1 MADTEISVK
10 VDLDDQDARKK
21 LDDLQN
27 GDYKIKL
34 NIDVGDILK
43 NIQALQ
49 KRLQSQG
56 LDLKLNLDTD
66 KIAEK
71 ISKGASK
78 PVKNAGAALAKE
90 LIDEFGVVDKQLQEQ
105 IKSLSKS
112 MMNIYSPGGNYDTD
126 AFTRS
131 MTELAQTVIS
141 GANVIRE
148 RTGIYDEF
156 YDTLKKLGTIKI
168 SDTIK
173 NDLGDDWNTLR
184 QLYPNKFSTSKGIE
198 MDSIYQEF
206 SSKFKD
212 LFSGQAN
219 PTEQFKELCAAI
231 QLYRADVAKIEP
243 LDAKA
248 LGLED
253 AVFESIIA
261 GVQRL
266 NAAMKET
273 RAQESAKEIKE
284 EANSMKEVEKTAT
297 TAAIQ
302 KEKFA
307 DANKEVKGSAEQTAN
322 AVDQEQTAMMNL
334 NNINSIIANVNMQG
348 QRGTSVFQQF
358 GSTLNE
364 AFMAYTGANLLQD
377 ALHKIVEAGKEAV
390 DTVKELNDIGTDL
403 QMATGADRDTIN
415 QYMVSYNDLGK
426 EIGATT
432 TEVAQAADEW
442 LRQGHSVSETNT
454 LIQDSM
460 MLSKIAQLDSADST
474 TYLTSAMKGYN
485 VAANDVVGIV
495 DKLVNVDM
503 SAAVSAGGLAE
514 GMSRVAVT
522 ANTAGVSMDRLLG
535 YLAVV
540 GETTQR
546 DMSSVGNSFK
556 TIFQRMSDI
565 KAGKFKL
572 IDEDGTEETL
582 SDVEQTLAN
591 VGIDLRK
598 TVNEYNNYGEVLDN
612 LARKWDSL
620 SQVQQNSLVKAFAG
634 IHQAENFRV
643 LMENYDKAK
652 EYMDIAANSDGAA
665 DQKFGYYLDS
675 LEAKTQSLKASL
687 EALASQTIPEDLYGS
702 VLDISQG
709 MVDAATNTGI
719 LKASLVGLGTTG
731 AVYALQQLASYL
743 QESVQGFSN
752 LDAAM
757 KMTRTGQTVTDIQR
771 LLDLTQGLSQS
782 QTRLVL
788 STQNLTDAEKIAV
801 LMNQGMSQA
810 EATATVQSWGLS
822 AANTAAAG
830 ATVTLSG
837 ALKGLWATLMA
848 NPLVLVATAVTAG
861 VMAWQKYKQAQ
872 EEAAQA
878 LSDSLQKY
886 DDAEKSVKS
895 LETQLEDCSNKI
907 KELQALA
914 DNGTITLTDQEE
926 LDRLKETNSELERQ
940 LAVEK
945 ERRKLAAI
953 DAAKEADKK
962 VEDTVVSRYDTVTSE
977 TTSDYAGRTT
987 ATAGR
992 KVTYADEL
1000 VNAINEYQE
1009 IQQQIDKLDDAFGRG
1024 EIGIDDYNAQLGKLT
1039 NQQIEARERASEMY
1053 EQTSDIEDAYVGL
1066 TTSGEKLTTT
1076 QQSNY
1081 DAVLAANQ
1089 KYGDFCGTAD
1099 RTKQAL
1105 DGVSTAGTKAADTI
1119 DSLDE
1124 DDPTQTAKQK
1134 MIENIDSLS
1143 EGFEELDKIMES
1155 MKDKNPFDY
1164 SLLDDDKFKEAF
1176 SGCGEAYTDFI
1187 EKISSTPNDVSACQ
1201 SAFNN
1206 LVTEW
1211 INSSGVMD
1219 GLSEDTAQLTEDM
1232 LTNMG
1237 ITNAHE
1243 VVTAQL
1249 AQQQFELGA
1258 ANEYAAATGGDLASA
1273 TDAEIA
1279 AYGAE
1284 LAVQGQLTQQTAQ
1297 FLLQKIK
1304 NNGITINTAADIDNI
1319 YALAQAAGATAGTLD
1334 ALTAAKNRFG
1344 SNSSGSSYTDR
1355 LRTRKDIFFA
1365 LKYGDKN
1372 KESEYKYE
1380 IPTYNY
1386 GGGAKTNKSSSGSKS
1401 ETDEYLKNFE
1411 SMQKKLKSLYDK
1423 GKLTTKQYYDA
1434 LRALA
1439 EKYLKDREK
1448 YADKLEE
1455 IENEYVKGMKELYD
1469 KVISGVI
1476 SKIDKKIDAMKDQKS
1491 AAVDALKA
1499 EQKAAEAALEAEK
1512 KAIQTQIDGIEKE
1525 ISAKQEQIDAIND
1538 EADAKQRAY
1547 DLDKA
1552 QYELDRLRNQ
1562 KTIYEYSGKDK
1573 GFVYKVDDKAVR
1585 DQEQEVDDKKLEI
1598 KIANIEKEISVLEKR
1613 KSVLEDQQ
1621 DAIEQQID
1629 AIGNYYD
1636 QLIADTEAYWDQLIN
1651 GMEQTKSKWEEL
1663 QELQENAELAA
1674 NLRDVG
1680 IDINRVLEM
1689 TDDEFATFKTQYLTY
1704 IASMNSGNEQL
1715 LASLSALTGVD
1726 MSALPDALEQTQQ
1739 YIDQLNQG
1747 IDFTKIDSS
1756 LSGIVSKFDETAR
1769 KAGIA
1774 TGAIVGGVSGVGATG
1789 SDSAT
1794 QQGQSSGQTG
1804 SGGSLN
1810 EGIKQFAEESVPEI
1824 EKVSSAFAGSEEG
1837 EDTGTSVAGSAQ
1849 KASKAI
1855 SSGKDS
1861 GGEEDES
1868 LQGAIKT
1875 QVEAAVDEEEG
1886 IPKQTQAWDGLNE
1899 TLGKIKE
1906 NLDAIKTLIGE
1917 ISTMDL
1923 SGLSAIG
1930 GIKIVGGA
1938 GVDGTAFASGTLGK
1952 VSDNGVALGGE
1963 LGREMVVRNGRFFT
1977 VGDNG
1982 AELFHHKKGDIIFN
1996 HKQTQDILKN
2006 GHTNSRGKAFAGG
2019 NVNGLPKEY
2028 SLPSQEVMDRMA
2040 KLEAG
2045 FASMMNK
2052 DESLLTQMQIR
2063 DNTKKIYEQNARTIQ
2078 EIQKINKSNAVTNNY
2093 SYAFDAIELP
2103 NVMDGEDFC
2112 RDIRRLNT
2120 LIKQQSSIRS

>member
-1 MADTEISVK
+1 MYSSIIFQTFDSDISKTISKIGVFGKSFNEIFTLIKRGVNPDEAKEQVGGLLSYVFKDEYKDGLVKEFKSFMDEMDKTGKNAHELASELGSKLNPAIRSFVESSSSGKITVEGFRKSIGNLSIGAKAGEVAMKGLTLAGNVLVSFLISQAIEGCIKLYRLSKDVAASANEVGSAFLSEKGSIESYKKQIAELYDTINDSSSSFEDVTNAREKLMDVQNELIDNFGTERSTIEYVTDAINGQVNALDKLSASKWQESENDFNKSGFWNTVGNFFAGYKNNIARMEKEYGDYSANLSFGSIQGLDKRSEAANLLKAYGVSFNDAGLGMIKLSGNATEVYNQLISIQSLIKDVGADFGDSFNNELTSYINNAKDMSDQYEDFYNQYVLYNKVLSNGSQYSDAYKRIVDAKKSYDEAIKSGDKSSQNAAAQEYASAITEGSKLALENNESDVSNYFKSMYPELKQIVSEWTFELDFKADKEGLKDDLKNYLNAFEGFSTEDLLKFNPAGGTDAQKLSYANMEKLADDYGMTFSELVKELENEKLIFSEAYHNLSNIFGEENISSLPEEDFTYALKIDVSEANKTLDAEEKRIATKIKQMSNLGNVDLTISPHVDENDMKNAGWDSNVADTSFGGKFVKQKDESGNDEYVYIHYTPVLPDGTILSPEQMSEYIQKTLNGSQNILDADDKGLVVK
-10 VDLDDQDARKK
+10 VDTEVPSSEDVEDFIDTGKMSDSMRLFLLQMNNWDVSCKKVRDDYSGINTACGYVNTT
-21 LDDLQN
+21 LQN
-27 GDYKIKL
+27 MI
-34 NIDVGDILK
+34 
-43 NIQALQ
+43 
-49 KRLQSQG
+49 
-56 LDLKLNLDTD
+56 
-66 KIAEK
+66 
-71 ISKGASK
+71 
-78 PVKNAGAALAKE
+78 
-90 LIDEFGVVDKQLQEQ
+90 
-105 IKSLSKS
+105 
-112 MMNIYSPGGNYDTD
+112 
-126 AFTRS
+126 
-131 MTELAQTVIS
+131 
-141 GANVIRE
+141 
-148 RTGIYDEF
+148 
-156 YDTLKKLGTIKI
+156 
-168 SDTIK
+168 
-173 NDLGDDWNTLR
+173 
-184 QLYPNKFSTSKGIE
+184 
-198 MDSIYQEF
+198 
-206 SSKFKD
+206 
-212 LFSGQAN
+212 
-219 PTEQFKELCAAI
+219 
-231 QLYRADVAKIEP
+231 
-243 LDAKA
+243 
-248 LGLED
+248 
-253 AVFESIIA
+253 
-261 GVQRL
+261 
-266 NAAMKET
+266 
-273 RAQESAKEIKE
+273 
-284 EANSMKEVEKTAT
+284 
-297 TAAIQ
+297 
-302 KEKFA
+302 
-307 DANKEVKGSAEQTAN
+307 
-322 AVDQEQTAMMNL
+322 
-334 NNINSIIANVNMQG
+334 
-348 QRGTSVFQQF
+348 
-358 GSTLNE
+358 
-364 AFMAYTGANLLQD
+364 
-377 ALHKIVEAGKEAV
+377 
-390 DTVKELNDIGTDL
+390 
-403 QMATGADRDTIN
+403 
-415 QYMVSYNDLGK
+415 
-426 EIGATT
+426 
-432 TEVAQAADEW
+432 
-442 LRQGHSVSETNT
+442 
-454 LIQDSM
+454 
-460 MLSKIAQLDSADST
+460 
-474 TYLTSAMKGYN
+474 
-485 VAANDVVGIV
+485 
-495 DKLVNVDM
+495 
-503 SAAVSAGGLAE
+503 
-514 GMSRVAVT
+514 
-522 ANTAGVSMDRLLG
+522 
-535 YLAVV
+535 
-540 GETTQR
+540 
-546 DMSSVGNSFK
+546 
-556 TIFQRMSDI
+556 
-565 KAGKFKL
+565 
-572 IDEDGTEETL
+572 
-582 SDVEQTLAN
+582 
-591 VGIDLRK
+591 
-598 TVNEYNNYGEVLDN
+598 
-612 LARKWDSL
+612 
-620 SQVQQNSLVKAFAG
+620 
-634 IHQAENFRV
+634 
-643 LMENYDKAK
+643 
-652 EYMDIAANSDGAA
+652 
-665 DQKFGYYLDS
+665 
-675 LEAKTQSLKASL
+675 
-687 EALASQTIPEDLYGS
+687 
-702 VLDISQG
+702 
-709 MVDAATNTGI
+709 
-719 LKASLVGLGTTG
+719 
-731 AVYALQQLASYL
+731 
-743 QESVQGFSN
+743 
-752 LDAAM
+752 
-757 KMTRTGQTVTDIQR
+757 
-771 LLDLTQGLSQS
+771 
-782 QTRLVL
+782 
-788 STQNLTDAEKIAV
+788 
-801 LMNQGMSQA
+801 
-810 EATATVQSWGLS
+810 
-822 AANTAAAG
+822 
-830 ATVTLSG
+830 
-837 ALKGLWATLMA
+837 
-848 NPLVLVATAVTAG
+848 
-861 VMAWQKYKQAQ
+861 
-872 EEAAQA
+872 
-878 LSDSLQKY
+878 
-886 DDAEKSVKS
+886 
-895 LETQLEDCSNKI
+895 
-907 KELQALA
+907 
-914 DNGTITLTDQEE
+914 
-926 LDRLKETNSELERQ
+926 
-940 LAVEK
+940 
-945 ERRKLAAI
+945 
-953 DAAKEADKK
+953 
-962 VEDTVVSRYDTVTSE
+962 
-977 TTSDYAGRTT
+977 
-987 ATAGR
+987 
-992 KVTYADEL
+992 
-1000 VNAINEYQE
+1000 
-1009 IQQQIDKLDDAFGRG
+1009 
-1024 EIGIDDYNAQLGKLT
+1024 
-1039 NQQIEARERASEMY
+1039 
-1053 EQTSDIEDAYVGL
+1053 
-1066 TTSGEKLTTT
+1066 
-1076 QQSNY
+1076 
-1081 DAVLAANQ
+1081 
-1089 KYGDFCGTAD
+1089 
-1099 RTKQAL
+1099 
-1105 DGVSTAGTKAADTI
+1105 
-1119 DSLDE
+1119 
-1124 DDPTQTAKQK
+1124 AKQK
-1134 MIENIDSLS
+1134 SAEEFVPSTKQQMIENIDSLS

-1164 SLLDDDKFKEAF
+1164 SLLDDKKFKEAF

-1237 ITNAHE
+1237 ITNAHA
-1243 VVTAQL
+1243 VVTALL
-1249 AQQQFELGA
+1249 AQKQFELGA

-1355 LRTRKDIFFA
+1355 LRARKDAFFA
-1365 LKYGDKN
+1365 LKYGDQN
-1372 KESEYKYE
+1372 KETEYKYE

-1386 GGGAKTNKSSSGSKS
+1386 GGGTKTNKSSSGSKS

-1411 SMQKKLKSLYDK
+1411 SMQKKLKSLYDN

-1585 DQEQEVDDKKLEI
+1585 DQEQEVDDKKREI

-1674 NLRDVG
+1674 NLRDIG

-1789 SDSAT
+1789 SEGAT

-1868 LQGAIKT
+1868 LQGSIKT

-1899 TLGKIKE
+1899 TLGKIRE

-1963 LGREMVVRNGRFFT
+1963 LGREMVVRDGRFFT

-2019 NVNGLPKEY
+2019 NVSSLPKEY

-2078 EIQKINKSNAVTNNY
+2078 EIQKINKSNAVTY
-2093 SYAFDAIELP
+2093 SNTFGDIHLHDVQ
-2103 NVMDGEDFC
+2103 NTDDFA
-2112 RDIRRLNT
+2112 RAMKTRFGTIM
-2120 LIKQQSSIRS
+2120 KQV

>member
-43 NIQALQ
+43 DIQALQ

-112 MMNIYSPGGNYDTD
+112 MMDVYSPGGNYDTD

-442 LRQGHSVSETNT
+442 LRQGHSVAETNT

-665 DQKFGYYLDS
+665 NQKFGYYLDS

-977 TTSDYAGRTT
+977 TTSNYAGRAT

-1039 NQQIEARERASEMY
+1039 NQQTEARERASEMY

-1105 DGVSTAGTKAADTI
+1105 DGVSTAGTKAADAI

-1219 GLSEDTAQLTEDM
+1219 ELSEDTAQLTEDM

-1237 ITNAHE
+1237 ITNAHA
-1243 VVTAQL
+1243 VVTALL

-1284 LAVQGQLTQQTAQ
+1284 LAIQGQLTQQTAQ

-1365 LKYGDKN
+1365 LKDAQN
-1372 KESEYKYE
+1372 TEYKYE

-1386 GGGAKTNKSSSGSKS
+1386 GGGTKTNKSSSGSKS
-1401 ETDEYLKNFE
+1401 ETDKYLKNFE
-1411 SMQKKLKSLYDK
+1411 SMQKKLKSLYDN

-1552 QYELDRLRNQ
+1552 QYELDRLKNQ

-1585 DQEQEVDDKKLEI
+1585 DQEQEVDDKKREI

-1636 QLIADTEAYWDQLIN
+1636 QLISDTEAYWDQLIN

-1747 IDFTKIDSS
+1747 IDFTNIDSS
-1756 LSGIVSKFDETAR
+1756 LSGVVSKFDETAR

-1794 QQGQSSGQTG
+1794 QQGQSSSQTG

-1868 LQGAIKT
+1868 LQGSIKT

-1886 IPKQTQAWDGLNE
+1886 IPKQTEAWSGLNE
-1899 TLGKIKE
+1899 MLS
-1906 NLDAIKTLIGE
+1906 NIKTNLEDIKSLIGE

-1963 LGREMVVRNGRFFT
+1963 LGREMVVRDGRFFT

-2019 NVNGLPKEY
+2019 NVSSLPKEY

-2078 EIQKINKSNAVTNNY
+2078 EIQKINKSNAVTY
-2093 SYAFDAIELP
+2093 SNTFGDIHLQDVQ
-2103 NVMDGEDFC
+2103 NTDDFA
-2112 RDIRRLNT
+2112 RAMKTRFGTIM
-2120 LIKQQSSIRS
+2120 KQV

>member
-21 LDDLQN
+21 IDDLQN
-27 GDYKIKL
+27 GDYRIKF
-34 NIDVGDILK
+34 NIDVGNILK
-43 NIQALQ
+43 DIQALQ

-56 LDLKLNLDTD
+56 LDLKLNLNMD

-112 MMNIYSPGGNYDTD
+112 MMDIYSPGGNYDTD

-168 SDTIK
+168 SDAIK

-219 PTEQFKELCAAI
+219 PTDQFKELCAAI

-243 LDAKA
+243 LDAKT

-253 AVFESIIA
+253 SVFESIIA

-273 RAQESAKEIKE
+273 GAQESAKEIKE
-284 EANSMKEVEKTAT
+284 EAASMEEVKKTAT
-297 TAAIQ
+297 AAASQ

-307 DANKEVKGSAEQTAN
+307 DANKEVKESAEQTAN

-377 ALHKIVEAGKEAV
+377 ALHKVVEAGKEAV

-415 QYMVSYNDLGK
+415 QYMASYNDLGK

-442 LRQGHSVSETNT
+442 LRQGHSISETNT

-535 YLAVV
+535 YLAAV

-582 SDVEQTLAN
+582 SNVEQTLAN

-612 LARKWDSL
+612 LAHKWDSL
-620 SQVQQNSLVKAFAG
+620 NQVQQNALVKAFAG
-634 IHQAENFRV
+634 VHQAENFRV

-665 DQKFGYYLDS
+665 EQKFGYYLDS

-731 AVYALQQLASYL
+731 AVYALQQLVSYL

-757 KMTRTGQTVTDIQR
+757 KMTRTGQTVTDVQR

-788 STQNLTDAEKIAV
+788 STQSLTDAEKIAV

-848 NPLVLVATAVTAG
+848 NPLVLVTIAVTAG

-878 LSDSLQKY
+878 LSESLQKY
-886 DDAEKSVKS
+886 DDAENSVKS
-895 LETQLEDCSNKI
+895 LETQLKDCANKI

-914 DNGTITLTDQEE
+914 NNGTITLTDQEE

-962 VEDTVVSRYDTVTSE
+962 VADTVVSRYDTVTSE
-977 TTSDYAGRTT
+977 TASNYAGRTT
-987 ATAGR
+987 ATAGK

-1000 VNAINEYQE
+1000 VNAISEYQE
-1009 IQQQIDKLDDAFGRG
+1009 IQQQIDKLNDAFELG
-1024 EIGIDDYNAQLGKLT
+1024 EIGIGDYNAELGKLT
-1039 NQQIEARERASEMY
+1039 NRQTEARERAAEMY

-1076 QQSNY
+1076 QQVNY

-1105 DGVSTAGTKAADTI
+1105 DGVSTAVTNTSDAMESMG
-1119 DSLDE
+1119 E

-1143 EGFEELDKIMES
+1143 EGFEELDKIMSS

-1164 SLLDDDKFKEAF
+1164 SLLDDKKFKEAF

-1201 SAFNN
+1201 NAFNN

-1243 VVTAQL
+1243 VVTALL
-1249 AQQQFELGA
+1249 AQKQFELGA

-1319 YALAQAAGATAGTLD
+1319 YALAQAAGATASTLD

-1344 SNSSGSSYTDR
+1344 SSGSSYTDR
-1355 LRTRKDIFFA
+1355 LRARKDAFFA

-1386 GGGAKTNKSSSGSKS
+1386 GGGTKTNKSSSGGS
-1401 ETDEYLKNFE
+1401 EKDEYLKNFE
-1411 SMQKKLKSLYDK
+1411 SMQKRLKSLYDN

-1476 SKIDKKIDAMKDQKS
+1476 SKIDKKIDVLKDQKS

-1585 DQEQEVDDKKLEI
+1585 DREQEVDDKKREI

-1747 IDFTKIDSS
+1747 IDFTNIDSS

-1899 TLGKIKE
+1899 TLGKIRD
-1906 NLDAIKTLIGE
+1906 NLDAIKTLINE

-1930 GIKIVGGA
+1930 GIQIGGGA

-1952 VSDNGVALGGE
+1952 VSDSGVALGGE
-1963 LGREMVVRNGRFFT
+1963 LGREMVVRDGRFFT

-2019 NVNGLPKEY
+2019 NVNSLPKEY

-2078 EIQKINKSNAVTNNY
+2078 EIQKINKSNAVTY
-2093 SYAFDAIELP
+2093 SNTFGDIHLHDVQ
-2103 NVMDGEDFC
+2103 NTDDFA
-2112 RDIRRLNT
+2112 RAMKTRFGTIM
-2120 LIKQQSSIRS
+2120 KQV

>member
-10 VDLDDQDARKK
+10 VDLDDQDAWKK
-21 LDDLQN
+21 INDLQN
-27 GDYKIKL
+27 GDYEVKL
-34 NIDVGDILK
+34 NINVDNILK
-43 NIQALQ
+43 GIQTLQ

-90 LIDEFGVVDKQLQEQ
+90 LIDEFSVVDKQLQEQ

-112 MMNIYSPGGNYDTD
+112 MMDIYSTSGDYDTD
-126 AFTRS
+126 AFTKS

-141 GANVIRE
+141 GTNVIRE

-168 SDTIK
+168 SDAIK

-198 MDSIYQEF
+198 MDSIYQEL

-212 LFSGQAN
+212 LFSGQVN

-231 QLYRADVAKIEP
+231 QLYRTDVAKIEP

-253 AVFESIIA
+253 SVFESIIA

-273 RAQESAKEIKE
+273 GAQESAKEIKE
-284 EANSMKEVEKTAT
+284 EAASMKEVEKTAT
-297 TAAIQ
+297 TAASQ

-307 DANKEVKGSAEQTAN
+307 DANKEVKESAGQTAN

-432 TEVAQAADEW
+432 TEVALAADEW
-442 LRQGHSVSETNT
+442 LRQGHSVAETNT

-634 IHQAENFRV
+634 VHQAENFRV

-702 VLDISQG
+702 LLDISQG

-731 AVYALQQLASYL
+731 TVYALQQLASYL

-830 ATVTLSG
+830 ATITLSG

-848 NPLVLVATAVTAG
+848 NPLVLVAMAVTAG

-886 DDAEKSVKS
+886 DDAENSVKS

-926 LDRLKETNSELERQ
+926 LDRLKETNTELERQ

-962 VEDTVVSRYDTVTSE
+962 VTDTVVSRYDTVTSE
-977 TTSDYAGRTT
+977 TTSNYAGRAT

-1039 NQQIEARERASEMY
+1039 NQQTEARERASEMY

-1105 DGVSTAGTKAADTI
+1105 DGVSTAGTKAADAI

-1219 GLSEDTAQLTEDM
+1219 ELSEDTAQLTEDM

-1237 ITNAHE
+1237 ITNAHA
-1243 VVTAQL
+1243 VVTALL

-1284 LAVQGQLTQQTAQ
+1284 LAIQGQLTQQTAQ

-1365 LKYGDKN
+1365 LKDAQN
-1372 KESEYKYE
+1372 TEYKYE

-1386 GGGAKTNKSSSGSKS
+1386 GGGTKTNKSSSGSKS
-1401 ETDEYLKNFE
+1401 ETDKYLKNFE
-1411 SMQKKLKSLYDK
+1411 SMQKKLKSLYDN

-1476 SKIDKKIDAMKDQKS
+1476 SKINKKIDAMKDQKS

-1585 DQEQEVDDKKLEI
+1585 DQEQEVDDKKREI

-1636 QLIADTEAYWDQLIN
+1636 QLIADTETYWDQLIN

-1747 IDFTKIDSS
+1747 IDFTNIDSS

-1868 LQGAIKT
+1868 LQGSIKT

-1886 IPKQTQAWDGLNE
+1886 IPKQTEAWSGLNE
-1899 TLGKIKE
+1899 MLS
-1906 NLDAIKTLIGE
+1906 NIKTNLEDIKSLINE

-1930 GIKIVGGA
+1930 GIQIGGGA
-1938 GVDGTAFASGTLGK
+1938 RVDGTAFASGTLGK

-2078 EIQKINKSNAVTNNY
+2078 EIQKINKSNAVTY
-2093 SYAFDAIELP
+2093 SNTFGDIHLHDVQ
-2103 NVMDGEDFC
+2103 NTDDFA
-2112 RDIRRLNT
+2112 RAMKTRFGTIM
-2120 LIKQQSSIRS
+2120 KQV

>member
-21 LDDLQN
+21 LNDLQN
-27 GDYKIKL
+27 GDYEVKL
-34 NIDVGDILK
+34 NINVDNILK
-43 NIQALQ
+43 GIQTLQ

-56 LDLKLNLDTD
+56 LELKLNLDAD

-90 LIDEFGVVDKQLQEQ
+90 LIDEFSVVDKQLQEQ

-112 MMNIYSPGGNYDTD
+112 MMAIYSPSGNYDTD
-126 AFTRS
+126 AFTKS

-168 SDTIK
+168 SDAIK

-206 SSKFKD
+206 TSKFQD

-219 PTEQFKELCAAI
+219 PTDQFKELCAAI

-243 LDAKA
+243 LDAKT

-253 AVFESIIA
+253 SVFESIIA

-273 RAQESAKEIKE
+273 GAQESAKEIKE
-284 EANSMKEVEKTAT
+284 EAASMKEVEKTAT

-307 DANKEVKGSAEQTAN
+307 DANKEVKESAEQTAN

-358 GSTLNE
+358 GITLNE

-377 ALHKIVEAGKEAV
+377 ALHKVIEAGKEAV

-415 QYMVSYNDLGK
+415 QYMASYNDLGK

-442 LRQGHSVSETNT
+442 LRQGHSIAETNT

-620 SQVQQNSLVKAFAG
+620 NQVQQNSLVKAFAG

-652 EYMDIAANSDGAA
+652 EYMDVAANSDGAA
-665 DQKFGYYLDS
+665 EQKFGYYLDS

-801 LMNQGMSQA
+801 LMNQGMNQA

-830 ATVTLSG
+830 ATITLSG
-837 ALKGLWATLMA
+837 ALKGLWATLIA

-878 LSDSLQKY
+878 LSDSLQEY
-886 DDAEKSVKS
+886 EDAENSVKS
-895 LETQLEDCSNKI
+895 LETQLKDCANKI

-926 LDRLKETNSELERQ
+926 LDRLKETNTELERQ

-962 VEDTVVSRYDTVTSE
+962 VADTVVSRYDTVTSE
-977 TTSDYAGRTT
+977 TTSNYAGRAT

-1024 EIGIDDYNAQLGKLT
+1024 ELGIDDYNAQLGKLT
-1039 NQQIEARERASEMY
+1039 NQQTEARERASEMY

-1076 QQSNY
+1076 QQANY

-1105 DGVSTAGTKAADTI
+1105 DGVSTAVTNTSDAM
-1119 DSLDE
+1119 DSMDE

-1164 SLLDDDKFKEAF
+1164 SLLDDKKFKEAF

-1237 ITNAHE
+1237 ITNAHA
-1243 VVTAQL
+1243 VVTALL
-1249 AQQQFELGA
+1249 AQKQFELGA

-1284 LAVQGQLTQQTAQ
+1284 LAIQGQLTQQTAQ

-1319 YALAQAAGATAGTLD
+1319 YALAQAAGATASTLD

-1355 LRTRKDIFFA
+1355 LRARKDAFFA
-1365 LKYGDKN
+1365 LKYGDQN
-1372 KESEYKYE
+1372 KETEYKYE

-1386 GGGAKTNKSSSGSKS
+1386 GGGTKTNKSSSGSKS

-1411 SMQKKLKSLYDK
+1411 SMQKKLKSLYDN

-1552 QYELDRLRNQ
+1552 QYELDRLKNQ

-1585 DQEQEVDDKKLEI
+1585 DQEQEVDDKKREI

-1747 IDFTKIDSS
+1747 IDFTNIDSS

-1794 QQGQSSGQTG
+1794 QQGQSSSQTG

-1861 GGEEDES
+1861 SGEEDES

-1899 TLGKIKE
+1899 TLGKIRE

-1963 LGREMVVRNGRFFT
+1963 LGREMVVRDGRFFT

-2045 FASMMNK
+2045 FASLNR

-2063 DNTKKIYEQNARTIQ
+2063 DNTKKICEQNARTIQ
-2078 EIQKINKSNAVTNNY
+2078 EIQKINKNSAVTNNY

>member
-1 MADTEISVK
+1 
-10 VDLDDQDARKK
+10 
-21 LDDLQN
+21 
-27 GDYKIKL
+27 
-34 NIDVGDILK
+34 
-43 NIQALQ
+43 
-49 KRLQSQG
+49 
-56 LDLKLNLDTD
+56 
-66 KIAEK
+66 
-71 ISKGASK
+71 
-78 PVKNAGAALAKE
+78 
-90 LIDEFGVVDKQLQEQ
+90 
-105 IKSLSKS
+105 
-112 MMNIYSPGGNYDTD
+112 
-126 AFTRS
+126 
-131 MTELAQTVIS
+131 
-141 GANVIRE
+141 
-148 RTGIYDEF
+148 
-156 YDTLKKLGTIKI
+156 
-168 SDTIK
+168 
-173 NDLGDDWNTLR
+173 
-184 QLYPNKFSTSKGIE
+184 
-198 MDSIYQEF
+198 
-206 SSKFKD
+206 
-212 LFSGQAN
+212 
-219 PTEQFKELCAAI
+219 
-231 QLYRADVAKIEP
+231 
-243 LDAKA
+243 
-248 LGLED
+248 
-253 AVFESIIA
+253 
-261 GVQRL
+261 
-266 NAAMKET
+266 
-273 RAQESAKEIKE
+273 
-284 EANSMKEVEKTAT
+284 
-297 TAAIQ
+297 
-302 KEKFA
+302 
-307 DANKEVKGSAEQTAN
+307 
-322 AVDQEQTAMMNL
+322 
-334 NNINSIIANVNMQG
+334 
-348 QRGTSVFQQF
+348 
-358 GSTLNE
+358 
-364 AFMAYTGANLLQD
+364 
-377 ALHKIVEAGKEAV
+377 
-390 DTVKELNDIGTDL
+390 
-403 QMATGADRDTIN
+403 
-415 QYMVSYNDLGK
+415 
-426 EIGATT
+426 
-432 TEVAQAADEW
+432 
-442 LRQGHSVSETNT
+442 
-454 LIQDSM
+454 
-460 MLSKIAQLDSADST
+460 
-474 TYLTSAMKGYN
+474 
-485 VAANDVVGIV
+485 
-495 DKLVNVDM
+495 
-503 SAAVSAGGLAE
+503 
-514 GMSRVAVT
+514 MSRVAVT

-612 LARKWDSL
+612 LASKWDSL
-620 SQVQQNSLVKAFAG
+620 NQVQQNSLVKAFAG
-634 IHQAENFRV
+634 VHQAENFRV

-801 LMNQGMSQA
+801 LMNQGMSQT

-878 LSDSLQKY
+878 LSDSLQEY
-886 DDAEKSVKS
+886 EDAENSVKS
-895 LETQLEDCSNKI
+895 LETQLKDCANKI

-926 LDRLKETNSELERQ
+926 LDRLKETNTELERQ

-962 VEDTVVSRYDTVTSE
+962 VTDTVVSRYDTVTSE
-977 TTSDYAGRTT
+977 TTSNYAGRAT

-1039 NQQIEARERASEMY
+1039 NQQTEARERASEMY

-1081 DAVLAANQ
+1081 AAVLAANQ

-1105 DGVSTAGTKAADTI
+1105 DGVSTAVTNTSDAM
-1119 DSLDE
+1119 DSIDE

-1164 SLLDDDKFKEAF
+1164 SLLDDKKFKEAF

-1237 ITNAHE
+1237 ITNAHA
-1243 VVTAQL
+1243 VVTALL

-1284 LAVQGQLTQQTAQ
+1284 LAIQGQLTQQTAQ

-1365 LKYGDKN
+1365 LKDAQN
-1372 KESEYKYE
+1372 TEYKYE

-1386 GGGAKTNKSSSGSKS
+1386 GGGTKTNKSSSGSKS

-1411 SMQKKLKSLYDK
+1411 SMQKKLKSLYDN

-1585 DQEQEVDDKKLEI
+1585 DQEQEVDDKKREI

-1747 IDFTKIDSS
+1747 IDFTNIDSS

-1868 LQGAIKT
+1868 LQGSIKT

-1886 IPKQTQAWDGLNE
+1886 IPKQTEAWDGLNE
-1899 TLGKIKE
+1899 MLGNIKK
-1906 NLDAIKTLIGE
+1906 NLEDIKTLINE
-1917 ISTMDL
+1917 ISNMDL

-1930 GIKIVGGA
+1930 GIQIGGGA
-1938 GVDGTAFASGTLGK
+1938 RVDGTAFASGTLGK

-1963 LGREMVVRNGRFFT
+1963 LGREMVVRDGRFFT

-2019 NVNGLPKEY
+2019 NVNSLPKEY
-2028 SLPSQEVMDRMA
+2028 GLPSQEVMDRMA

-2045 FASMMNK
+2045 FASMMDK

-2078 EIQKINKSNAVTNNY
+2078 EIQKINKSNAVTY
-2093 SYAFDAIELP
+2093 SNTFGDIHLHDVQ
-2103 NVMDGEDFC
+2103 NTDDFA
-2112 RDIRRLNT
+2112 RAMKTRFGTIM
-2120 LIKQQSSIRS
+2120 KQV

>member
-1 MADTEISVK
+1 MYSSIIFQTFDSDISKTISKIGVFGKSFNEIFTLIKQRSAEIKDLKKSGVNPDEAKEQVGGLLSYVFKDEYKDGLVKEFKSFMGEMDKTGKNAHELASELGSKLNPAIRSFVESSSSGKITVEGFRKSIGNLSIGAKAGEVAMKGLTLAGNVLVSFLISQAIEGCIKLYRLSKDVAASANEVGSSFLSEKKSIESYEKQIAELYDTINDSSSSFEDVTNAREKLMDVQSELIDNFGTERSTIEYVTDAINGQVDALDKLSASKWQESENDFNKGGFWNTVGNFFAGYKNNIARMEKEYGDYSANLSFGSIQGLDKRSEAANLLKAYGVSFNDAGLGMIKLSGNATEVYNQLISIQSLIKDVGADFGDSFNNELTSYINNAKDMSDQYEDFYNQYVLYNKVLSNGSQYSDAYKRIIDAKKSYDEAIKSGDKSSQNAAAQEYASAITEGSKLALENNESDVSNYFKSMYPELKQIVSEWTFELDFKADKEGLKDDLKNYLNAFEGFSTEDLLKFNPAGGTDAQKLSYANMEKLADDYGMTFSELVKELENEKLIFSEAYHNLSNIFGEENISSLPEEDFTYALKIDVSEANKTLDAEEKRIATKIKQMSNLGNVDLTISPHVDENDMKNAGWDSNVADTSFGGKFVKQKDESGNDEYVYIHYTPVLPDGTILSPEQMSEYIQKTLNGSQNILDADDKGLVVK
-10 VDLDDQDARKK
+10 VDTEVPSSEDVEDFIDTGKMSDSMRLFLLQMNNWDVSCKKVRDDYSGINTACGYVNTT
-21 LDDLQN
+21 LQN
-27 GDYKIKL
+27 MI
-34 NIDVGDILK
+34 
-43 NIQALQ
+43 
-49 KRLQSQG
+49 
-56 LDLKLNLDTD
+56 
-66 KIAEK
+66 
-71 ISKGASK
+71 
-78 PVKNAGAALAKE
+78 
-90 LIDEFGVVDKQLQEQ
+90 
-105 IKSLSKS
+105 
-112 MMNIYSPGGNYDTD
+112 
-126 AFTRS
+126 
-131 MTELAQTVIS
+131 
-141 GANVIRE
+141 
-148 RTGIYDEF
+148 
-156 YDTLKKLGTIKI
+156 
-168 SDTIK
+168 
-173 NDLGDDWNTLR
+173 
-184 QLYPNKFSTSKGIE
+184 
-198 MDSIYQEF
+198 
-206 SSKFKD
+206 
-212 LFSGQAN
+212 
-219 PTEQFKELCAAI
+219 
-231 QLYRADVAKIEP
+231 
-243 LDAKA
+243 
-248 LGLED
+248 
-253 AVFESIIA
+253 
-261 GVQRL
+261 
-266 NAAMKET
+266 
-273 RAQESAKEIKE
+273 
-284 EANSMKEVEKTAT
+284 
-297 TAAIQ
+297 
-302 KEKFA
+302 
-307 DANKEVKGSAEQTAN
+307 
-322 AVDQEQTAMMNL
+322 
-334 NNINSIIANVNMQG
+334 
-348 QRGTSVFQQF
+348 
-358 GSTLNE
+358 
-364 AFMAYTGANLLQD
+364 
-377 ALHKIVEAGKEAV
+377 
-390 DTVKELNDIGTDL
+390 
-403 QMATGADRDTIN
+403 
-415 QYMVSYNDLGK
+415 
-426 EIGATT
+426 
-432 TEVAQAADEW
+432 
-442 LRQGHSVSETNT
+442 
-454 LIQDSM
+454 
-460 MLSKIAQLDSADST
+460 
-474 TYLTSAMKGYN
+474 
-485 VAANDVVGIV
+485 
-495 DKLVNVDM
+495 
-503 SAAVSAGGLAE
+503 
-514 GMSRVAVT
+514 
-522 ANTAGVSMDRLLG
+522 
-535 YLAVV
+535 
-540 GETTQR
+540 
-546 DMSSVGNSFK
+546 
-556 TIFQRMSDI
+556 
-565 KAGKFKL
+565 
-572 IDEDGTEETL
+572 
-582 SDVEQTLAN
+582 
-591 VGIDLRK
+591 
-598 TVNEYNNYGEVLDN
+598 
-612 LARKWDSL
+612 
-620 SQVQQNSLVKAFAG
+620 
-634 IHQAENFRV
+634 
-643 LMENYDKAK
+643 
-652 EYMDIAANSDGAA
+652 
-665 DQKFGYYLDS
+665 
-675 LEAKTQSLKASL
+675 
-687 EALASQTIPEDLYGS
+687 
-702 VLDISQG
+702 
-709 MVDAATNTGI
+709 
-719 LKASLVGLGTTG
+719 
-731 AVYALQQLASYL
+731 
-743 QESVQGFSN
+743 
-752 LDAAM
+752 
-757 KMTRTGQTVTDIQR
+757 
-771 LLDLTQGLSQS
+771 
-782 QTRLVL
+782 
-788 STQNLTDAEKIAV
+788 
-801 LMNQGMSQA
+801 
-810 EATATVQSWGLS
+810 
-822 AANTAAAG
+822 
-830 ATVTLSG
+830 
-837 ALKGLWATLMA
+837 
-848 NPLVLVATAVTAG
+848 
-861 VMAWQKYKQAQ
+861 
-872 EEAAQA
+872 
-878 LSDSLQKY
+878 
-886 DDAEKSVKS
+886 
-895 LETQLEDCSNKI
+895 
-907 KELQALA
+907 
-914 DNGTITLTDQEE
+914 
-926 LDRLKETNSELERQ
+926 
-940 LAVEK
+940 
-945 ERRKLAAI
+945 
-953 DAAKEADKK
+953 
-962 VEDTVVSRYDTVTSE
+962 
-977 TTSDYAGRTT
+977 
-987 ATAGR
+987 
-992 KVTYADEL
+992 
-1000 VNAINEYQE
+1000 
-1009 IQQQIDKLDDAFGRG
+1009 
-1024 EIGIDDYNAQLGKLT
+1024 
-1039 NQQIEARERASEMY
+1039 
-1053 EQTSDIEDAYVGL
+1053 
-1066 TTSGEKLTTT
+1066 
-1076 QQSNY
+1076 
-1081 DAVLAANQ
+1081 
-1089 KYGDFCGTAD
+1089 
-1099 RTKQAL
+1099 
-1105 DGVSTAGTKAADTI
+1105 
-1119 DSLDE
+1119 
-1124 DDPTQTAKQK
+1124 AKQK
-1134 MIENIDSLS
+1134 SAEEFVPSTKQQMIENIDSLS
-1143 EGFEELDKIMES
+1143 EGFEELDKIMAS
-1155 MKDKNPFDY
+1155 MKDENPFDY

-1243 VVTAQL
+1243 VVTALL
-1249 AQQQFELGA
+1249 AQKQFELGA
-1258 ANEYAAATGGDLASA
+1258 ANEYAAATGGNLASA

-1386 GGGAKTNKSSSGSKS
+1386 GGGTKTNKSSSGSKS

-1411 SMQKKLKSLYDK
+1411 SMQKKLKSLYDN

-1562 KTIYEYSGKDK
+1562 KTIYEYSGKEK
-1573 GFVYKVDDKAVR
+1573 GFIYKTDDKAIR
-1585 DQEQEVDDKKLEI
+1585 DQEQEVDDKKREI

-1789 SDSAT
+1789 SEGAT

-1861 GGEEDES
+1861 SGEEDES

-1875 QVEAAVDEEEG
+1875 QVEAAVDPDKGLPAEQ
-1886 IPKQTQAWDGLNE
+1886 KAWSELDSV
-1899 TLGKIKE
+1899 IASIAE
-1906 NLDAIKTLIGE
+1906 NLKRINTE
-1917 ISTMDL
+1917 IDKL
-1923 SGLSAIG
+1923 ANKKVGNIFSGLGISIG
-1930 GIKIVGGA
+1930 GGA
-1938 GVDGTAFASGTLGK
+1938 QVDGTAFASGTLGK

-1963 LGREMVVRNGRFFT
+1963 LGREMVVRDGRFFT

-2019 NVNGLPKEY
+2019 NVNSLPKEY

-2045 FASMMNK
+2045 FNSLNR
-2052 DESLLTQMQIR
+2052 DESLLVQMQIR
-2063 DNTKKIYEQNARTIQ
+2063 DNTKKIYEQNARAIQ
-2078 EIQKINKSNAVTNNY
+2078 EVQKYNKSNCTSNTYNY
-2093 SYAFDAIELP
+2093 SIDAIELP
-2103 NVMDGEDFC
+2103 NVMNGEDFY

-2120 LIKQQSSIRS
+2120 LIKQQGNTRK

>member
-1 MADTEISVK
+1 MYSSIIFQTFDSDISKTISKIGVFGKSFNEIFTLIKQRSAEIKDLKKSGVNPDEAKEQVGGLLSYVFKDEYKDGLVKEFKSFMDEMDKTGKNAHELASELGSKLNPAIRSFVESSSSGKITVEGFRKSIGNLSIGAKAGEVAMKGLTLAGNVLVSFLISQAIEGCIKLYRLSKDVAASANEVGSAFLSEKGSIESYKKQIAELYDTINDSSSSFEDVTNAREKLMDVQNELIDNFGTERSTIEYVTDAINGQVNALDKLSVSKWQESENDFNKSGFWNTVGNFFAGYKNNIARMEKEYGDYSANLSFGSIQGLDKRSEAANLLKAYGVSFNDAGLGMIKLSGNATEVYNQLISIQSLIKDVGADFGDSFNNELTSYINNAKDMSDQYEDFYNQYVLYNKVLSNGSQYGDAYKRIIDAKKSYDEAIKSGDKSSQNAAAQEYASAITEGSKLALENNESDVSNYFKSMYPELKQIVSEWTFELDFKADKEGLKDDLKNYLNAFEGFSTEDLLKFNPAGGTDAQKLSYANMEKLADDYGMTFSELVKELENEKLIFSEAYHNLSDIFGEENISSLPEEDFTYALKIDVSEANKTLDAEEKRIATKIKQMSNLGNVDLTISPHVDENDMKNAGWDSNVADTSFGGKFVKQKDESGNDEYVYIHYTPVLPDGTILSPEQMSEYVQKTLNGSQNILDADDKGLVVK
-10 VDLDDQDARKK
+10 VDTEVPSSKEIEDFVDTGKMSDNMRFFLLQMNNWDVSCKKVRDDYSGINTACGYVNTT
-21 LDDLQN
+21 LQN
-27 GDYKIKL
+27 MI
-34 NIDVGDILK
+34 
-43 NIQALQ
+43 
-49 KRLQSQG
+49 
-56 LDLKLNLDTD
+56 
-66 KIAEK
+66 
-71 ISKGASK
+71 
-78 PVKNAGAALAKE
+78 
-90 LIDEFGVVDKQLQEQ
+90 
-105 IKSLSKS
+105 
-112 MMNIYSPGGNYDTD
+112 
-126 AFTRS
+126 
-131 MTELAQTVIS
+131 
-141 GANVIRE
+141 
-148 RTGIYDEF
+148 
-156 YDTLKKLGTIKI
+156 
-168 SDTIK
+168 
-173 NDLGDDWNTLR
+173 
-184 QLYPNKFSTSKGIE
+184 
-198 MDSIYQEF
+198 
-206 SSKFKD
+206 
-212 LFSGQAN
+212 
-219 PTEQFKELCAAI
+219 
-231 QLYRADVAKIEP
+231 
-243 LDAKA
+243 
-248 LGLED
+248 
-253 AVFESIIA
+253 
-261 GVQRL
+261 
-266 NAAMKET
+266 
-273 RAQESAKEIKE
+273 
-284 EANSMKEVEKTAT
+284 
-297 TAAIQ
+297 
-302 KEKFA
+302 
-307 DANKEVKGSAEQTAN
+307 
-322 AVDQEQTAMMNL
+322 
-334 NNINSIIANVNMQG
+334 
-348 QRGTSVFQQF
+348 
-358 GSTLNE
+358 
-364 AFMAYTGANLLQD
+364 
-377 ALHKIVEAGKEAV
+377 
-390 DTVKELNDIGTDL
+390 
-403 QMATGADRDTIN
+403 
-415 QYMVSYNDLGK
+415 
-426 EIGATT
+426 
-432 TEVAQAADEW
+432 
-442 LRQGHSVSETNT
+442 
-454 LIQDSM
+454 
-460 MLSKIAQLDSADST
+460 
-474 TYLTSAMKGYN
+474 
-485 VAANDVVGIV
+485 
-495 DKLVNVDM
+495 
-503 SAAVSAGGLAE
+503 
-514 GMSRVAVT
+514 
-522 ANTAGVSMDRLLG
+522 
-535 YLAVV
+535 
-540 GETTQR
+540 
-546 DMSSVGNSFK
+546 
-556 TIFQRMSDI
+556 
-565 KAGKFKL
+565 
-572 IDEDGTEETL
+572 
-582 SDVEQTLAN
+582 
-591 VGIDLRK
+591 
-598 TVNEYNNYGEVLDN
+598 
-612 LARKWDSL
+612 
-620 SQVQQNSLVKAFAG
+620 
-634 IHQAENFRV
+634 
-643 LMENYDKAK
+643 
-652 EYMDIAANSDGAA
+652 
-665 DQKFGYYLDS
+665 
-675 LEAKTQSLKASL
+675 
-687 EALASQTIPEDLYGS
+687 
-702 VLDISQG
+702 
-709 MVDAATNTGI
+709 
-719 LKASLVGLGTTG
+719 
-731 AVYALQQLASYL
+731 
-743 QESVQGFSN
+743 
-752 LDAAM
+752 
-757 KMTRTGQTVTDIQR
+757 
-771 LLDLTQGLSQS
+771 
-782 QTRLVL
+782 
-788 STQNLTDAEKIAV
+788 
-801 LMNQGMSQA
+801 
-810 EATATVQSWGLS
+810 
-822 AANTAAAG
+822 
-830 ATVTLSG
+830 
-837 ALKGLWATLMA
+837 
-848 NPLVLVATAVTAG
+848 
-861 VMAWQKYKQAQ
+861 
-872 EEAAQA
+872 
-878 LSDSLQKY
+878 
-886 DDAEKSVKS
+886 
-895 LETQLEDCSNKI
+895 
-907 KELQALA
+907 
-914 DNGTITLTDQEE
+914 
-926 LDRLKETNSELERQ
+926 
-940 LAVEK
+940 
-945 ERRKLAAI
+945 
-953 DAAKEADKK
+953 
-962 VEDTVVSRYDTVTSE
+962 
-977 TTSDYAGRTT
+977 
-987 ATAGR
+987 
-992 KVTYADEL
+992 
-1000 VNAINEYQE
+1000 
-1009 IQQQIDKLDDAFGRG
+1009 
-1024 EIGIDDYNAQLGKLT
+1024 
-1039 NQQIEARERASEMY
+1039 
-1053 EQTSDIEDAYVGL
+1053 
-1066 TTSGEKLTTT
+1066 
-1076 QQSNY
+1076 
-1081 DAVLAANQ
+1081 
-1089 KYGDFCGTAD
+1089 
-1099 RTKQAL
+1099 
-1105 DGVSTAGTKAADTI
+1105 
-1119 DSLDE
+1119 
-1124 DDPTQTAKQK
+1124 AKQK
-1134 MIENIDSLS
+1134 SAEEFVPSTKQQMIENIDSLS

-1164 SLLDDDKFKEAF
+1164 SLLDDKKFKEAF

-1237 ITNAHE
+1237 ITNAHA
-1243 VVTAQL
+1243 VVTALL

-1284 LAVQGQLTQQTAQ
+1284 LAIQGQLTQQTAQ

-1365 LKYGDKN
+1365 LKYGDQN
-1372 KESEYKYE
+1372 KETEYKYE

-1386 GGGAKTNKSSSGSKS
+1386 GGGTKTNKSSSGSKS

-1411 SMQKKLKSLYDK
+1411 SMQKKLKSLYDN

-1499 EQKAAEAALEAEK
+1499 EQKAAEAALEAQK

-1552 QYELDRLRNQ
+1552 QYELDRLKNQ

-1585 DQEQEVDDKKLEI
+1585 DQEQEVDDKKREI

-1756 LSGIVSKFDETAR
+1756 LSGVVSKFDETAR

-1789 SDSAT
+1789 SDSTT

-1861 GGEEDES
+1861 SGEEDES

-1875 QVEAAVDEEEG
+1875 QVEAAVDPDKGLPAEQ
-1886 IPKQTQAWDGLNE
+1886 KAWSELDSV
-1899 TLGKIKE
+1899 IASIAE
-1906 NLDAIKTLIGE
+1906 NLERINTE
-1917 ISTMDL
+1917 IDKL
-1923 SGLSAIG
+1923 ANKKVGNIFSGLGISIG
-1930 GIKIVGGA
+1930 GGA
-1938 GVDGTAFASGTLGK
+1938 QVDGTAFASGTLGK

-1963 LGREMVVRNGRFFT
+1963 LGREMVVRDGRFFT

-2019 NVNGLPKEY
+2019 NVNSLPKEY

-2045 FASMMNK
+2045 FNSLNR
-2052 DESLLTQMQIR
+2052 DESLLVQMQIR
-2063 DNTKKIYEQNARTIQ
+2063 DNTKKIYEQNARAIQ
-2078 EIQKINKSNAVTNNY
+2078 EVQKYNKSNSTSNTYNY
-2093 SYAFDAIELP
+2093 SIDAIELP
-2103 NVMDGEDFC
+2103 NVMNGEDFY

-2120 LIKQQSSIRS
+2120 LIKQQGNTRK

>member
-10 VDLDDQDARKK
+10 VDLDDQDAREK
-21 LDDLQN
+21 LNDLQN
-27 GDYKIKL
+27 GDYEVKL
-34 NIDVGDILK
+34 NINVDNILK
-43 NIQALQ
+43 GIQTLQ

-56 LDLKLNLDTD
+56 LELKLNLDAD

-90 LIDEFGVVDKQLQEQ
+90 LINEFGVVDKQLQEQ

-112 MMNIYSPGGNYDTD
+112 MMDIYSPSGDYDTD
-126 AFTRS
+126 AFTKS

-168 SDTIK
+168 SDAIK

-206 SSKFKD
+206 TSKFQD

-219 PTEQFKELCAAI
+219 PTDQFKELCAAI

-243 LDAKA
+243 LDAKT

-253 AVFESIIA
+253 SVFESIIA

-273 RAQESAKEIKE
+273 GAQESAKEIKE
-284 EANSMKEVEKTAT
+284 EAASMKEVEKTAT

-307 DANKEVKGSAEQTAN
+307 DANKEVKESAEQTAN

-334 NNINSIIANVNMQG
+334 NNINSIIANVNMYG

-377 ALHKIVEAGKEAV
+377 ALHKVVEAGKEAV

-415 QYMVSYNDLGK
+415 QYMASYNDLGK

-535 YLAVV
+535 YLAAV

-612 LARKWDSL
+612 LARKWDAL
-620 SQVQQNSLVKAFAG
+620 NQVQQNSLVKAFAG
-634 IHQAENFRV
+634 VHQAENFRV

-652 EYMDIAANSDGAA
+652 EYMDVAANSDGAA
-665 DQKFGYYLDS
+665 EQKFGYYLDS

-757 KMTRTGQTVTDIQR
+757 KMTRTGQTVTDMQR

-788 STQNLTDAEKIAV
+788 STQSLTDAEKIAV

-822 AANTAAAG
+822 AANTAATG

-837 ALKGLWATLMA
+837 ALKGLWATLIA

-878 LSDSLQKY
+878 LSESLQKY
-886 DDAEKSVKS
+886 DDTENSVKS
-895 LETQLEDCSNKI
+895 LETQLKDCANKI

-914 DNGTITLTDQEE
+914 DSGTITLTDQEE
-926 LDRLKETNSELERQ
+926 LDRLKETNTELERQ

-962 VEDTVVSRYDTVTSE
+962 VTDTVVSRYDTVTSE

-987 ATAGR
+987 ATAG
-992 KVTYADEL
+992 KKTTYADEL
-1000 VNAINEYQE
+1000 INAISKYQE

-1024 EIGIDDYNAQLGKLT
+1024 ELGIDDYNAQLGKHT
-1039 NQQIEARERASEMY
+1039 NQQTEARERASEMY

-1105 DGVSTAGTKAADTI
+1105 DGVSTAGTKAADAI

-1164 SLLDDDKFKEAF
+1164 SLLDDKKFKEAF

-1243 VVTAQL
+1243 VVTALL
-1249 AQQQFELGA
+1249 AEKQFELGA

-1284 LAVQGQLTQQTAQ
+1284 LAVQGQLSQQMAQ

-1319 YALAQAAGATAGTLD
+1319 YALAQAAGATASTLD

-1355 LRTRKDIFFA
+1355 LRARKDAFFA

-1380 IPTYNY
+1380 IPTYEY
-1386 GGGAKTNKSSSGSKS
+1386 GGGTKTNKSGSKS

-1411 SMQKKLKSLYDK
+1411 SMQKKLKSLYDN

-1476 SKIDKKIDAMKDQKS
+1476 SKIDKKIDALKDQKS

-1499 EQKAAEAALEAEK
+1499 EQKAAEAALEAQK

-1585 DQEQEVDDKKLEI
+1585 DQEQEVDDKKREI

-1789 SDSAT
+1789 SDSTT

-1849 KASKAI
+1849 KASKEI

-1875 QVEAAVDEEEG
+1875 QVEAAVDPDKGLPAE
-1886 IPKQTQAWDGLNE
+1886 QQAWSELDGV
-1899 TLGKIKE
+1899 IASIAE
-1906 NLDAIKTLIGE
+1906 NLAKINSE
-1917 ISTMDL
+1917 IDKL
-1923 SGLSAIG
+1923 ANKKVGNIFSGL
-1930 GIKIVGGA
+1930 GISIGGA

-1963 LGREMVVRNGRFFT
+1963 LGREMVVRDGRFFT

-2006 GHTNSRGKAFAGG
+2006 GHTNSRGKAFASG
-2019 NVNGLPKEY
+2019 NVSGLPKEY

-2045 FASMMNK
+2045 FASLNR

-2063 DNTKKIYEQNARTIQ
+2063 DNTKKIYEQSARTIQ
-2078 EIQKINKSNAVTNNY
+2078 EIQKINKSNAVTY
-2093 SYAFDAIELP
+2093 SNTFGDIHLHDVQ
-2103 NVMDGEDFC
+2103 NTDDFA
-2112 RDIRRLNT
+2112 RAMKMRFGTIM
-2120 LIKQQSSIRS
+2120 KQV

>member
-21 LDDLQN
+21 IDDLQN

-34 NIDVGDILK
+34 NMDVGDILK
-43 NIQALQ
+43 DIQTLQ

-112 MMNIYSPGGNYDTD
+112 MMDIYSPGGNYDTD

-141 GANVIRE
+141 GANVIRG

-173 NDLGDDWNTLR
+173 NDLGDNWNTLR

-198 MDSIYQEF
+198 MDSIYQEL

-212 LFSGQAN
+212 LFSGQVN

-253 AVFESIIA
+253 SVFESIIA

-273 RAQESAKEIKE
+273 GAQESAKEIKE
-284 EANSMKEVEKTAT
+284 EAASMKEVEKTAT
-297 TAAIQ
+297 TAASQ

-307 DANKEVKGSAEQTAN
+307 DANKEVKESAEQTAN

-377 ALHKIVEAGKEAV
+377 ALHKVVEAGKEAI

-415 QYMVSYNDLGK
+415 QYMVSYNDIGK

-442 LRQGHSVSETNT
+442 LRQGHSIAETNT

-634 IHQAENFRV
+634 VHQAENFRV

-665 DQKFGYYLDS
+665 EQKFGYYLDS

-731 AVYALQQLASYL
+731 AVYALQQLVSYL

-886 DDAEKSVKS
+886 DDVENSVKS
-895 LETQLEDCSNKI
+895 LETQLKDCANKI

-926 LDRLKETNSELERQ
+926 LDRLKETNTELERQ

-1024 EIGIDDYNAQLGKLT
+1024 ELGIDDYNAQLGKLT
-1039 NQQIEARERASEMY
+1039 NQQTEARERASEMY

-1105 DGVSTAGTKAADTI
+1105 DGVSTAVTNTSNAM
-1119 DSLDE
+1119 DSMDE

-1164 SLLDDDKFKEAF
+1164 SLLDDKKFKEAF

-1304 NNGITINTAADIDNI
+1304 NNGIMINTAADIDNI
-1319 YALAQAAGATAGTLD
+1319 YALAQAAGATASTLD

-1344 SNSSGSSYTDR
+1344 SSGSSYTDR
-1355 LRTRKDIFFA
+1355 LRARKDAFFA

-1386 GGGAKTNKSSSGSKS
+1386 GGGTKTNKSSSGGS
-1401 ETDEYLKNFE
+1401 EKDEYLKNFE
-1411 SMQKKLKSLYDK
+1411 SMQKRLKSLYDN

-1512 KAIQTQIDGIEKE
+1512 KAIQIQIDGIEKE

-1585 DQEQEVDDKKLEI
+1585 DQEQEVDDKKREI
-1598 KIANIEKEISVLEKR
+1598 KIANIQKEISVLEKR

-1747 IDFTKIDSS
+1747 IDFTNIDSS

-1794 QQGQSSGQTG
+1794 QQGQSPGQTG

-1899 TLGKIKE
+1899 MLGKIKT
-1906 NLDAIKTLIGE
+1906 NLNDIKTLINE
-1917 ISTMDL
+1917 IANMDL

-1930 GIKIVGGA
+1930 GIQIGGGA

-1963 LGREMVVRNGRFFT
+1963 LGREMVVRDGRFFT

-2019 NVNGLPKEY
+2019 NVNSLPKEY

-2078 EIQKINKSNAVTNNY
+2078 EIQKINKSNAVTY
-2093 SYAFDAIELP
+2093 SNTFGDIHLHDVQ
-2103 NVMDGEDFC
+2103 NTDDFA
-2112 RDIRRLNT
+2112 RAMKTRFGTIM
-2120 LIKQQSSIRS
+2120 KQI

>member
-21 LDDLQN
+21 LNDLQN
-27 GDYKIKL
+27 GDYEVKL
-34 NIDVGDILK
+34 NINVDNILK
-43 NIQALQ
+43 GIQTLQ

-56 LDLKLNLDTD
+56 LELKLNLDAD

-90 LIDEFGVVDKQLQEQ
+90 LIDEFSVVDKQLQEQ

-112 MMNIYSPGGNYDTD
+112 MMYIYSPSGNYDTD
-126 AFTRS
+126 AFTKS

-307 DANKEVKGSAEQTAN
+307 DANKEVKESAEQTAN

-334 NNINSIIANVNMQG
+334 NNINSIIANVNMYG

-358 GSTLNE
+358 GITLNE

-377 ALHKIVEAGKEAV
+377 ALHKVIEAGKEAV

-415 QYMVSYNDLGK
+415 QYMASYNDLGK

-442 LRQGHSVSETNT
+442 LRQGHSIAETNT

-612 LARKWDSL
+612 LASKWDSL

-634 IHQAENFRV
+634 VHQAENFRV

-652 EYMDIAANSDGAA
+652 EYMDIAANSDGATE
-665 DQKFGYYLDS
+665 QKFGYYLDS

-837 ALKGLWATLMA
+837 ALKGLWATLIA

-878 LSDSLQKY
+878 LSDSLQEY
-886 DDAEKSVKS
+886 EDAENSVKS
-895 LETQLEDCSNKI
+895 LETQLKDCANKI

-914 DNGTITLTDQEE
+914 NNGTITLTDQEE

-962 VEDTVVSRYDTVTSE
+962 VADTVVSRYDTVTSE
-977 TTSDYAGRTT
+977 TTSNYAGRAT

-1000 VNAINEYQE
+1000 VNAINEYQG

-1039 NQQIEARERASEMY
+1039 NQQTEARERASEMY
-1053 EQTSDIEDAYVGL
+1053 EQTSDIENAYVGL

-1105 DGVSTAGTKAADTI
+1105 DGVSTAGTKAADAI

-1164 SLLDDDKFKEAF
+1164 SLLDDKKFKEAF

-1201 SAFNN
+1201 NAFNN

-1237 ITNAHE
+1237 ITNAHA
-1243 VVTAQL
+1243 VVTALL
-1249 AQQQFELGA
+1249 AQKQFELGA
-1258 ANEYAAATGGDLASA
+1258 ANEYAAATGGNLASA

-1319 YALAQAAGATAGTLD
+1319 YALAQAAGATVGTLD

-1365 LKYGDKN
+1365 LKDAQN
-1372 KESEYKYE
+1372 TEYKYE

-1411 SMQKKLKSLYDK
+1411 SMQKKLKSLYDN

-1585 DQEQEVDDKKLEI
+1585 DQEQEVDDKKREI

-1629 AIGNYYD
+1629 AIGDYYE
-1636 QLIADTEAYWDQLIN
+1636 QLISDTEAYWDQLIN

-1747 IDFTKIDSS
+1747 IDFTNIDSS

-1789 SDSAT
+1789 SEGAT

-1824 EKVSSAFAGSEEG
+1824 GKVSSAFAGSEKG

-1899 TLGKIKE
+1899 TLGKIRE

-1963 LGREMVVRNGRFFT
+1963 LGREMVVRDGRFFT

-2006 GHTNSRGKAFAGG
+2006 GHTNSRGKAFASG
-2019 NVNGLPKEY
+2019 NVSGLPKEY

-2078 EIQKINKSNAVTNNY
+2078 EIQKINKSNAVTY
-2093 SYAFDAIELP
+2093 SNTFGDIHLHDVQ
-2103 NVMDGEDFC
+2103 NTDDFA
-2112 RDIRRLNT
+2112 RAMKTRFGTIM
-2120 LIKQQSSIRS
+2120 KQV

>member
-1 MADTEISVK
+1 MTFTIKQRSAEIKDLKKNGVNPDEAKEQVGGLLSYVFKDEYKDGLVKEFKSFMDEMDKTGKNAHELASELGSKLNPAIRSFVESSSSGKITVEGFRKSIGNLSIGAKAGEVAMKGLTLAGNVLVSFLISQAIEGCIKLYRLSKDVAASANEVGSAFLSEKKSIESYEKQIAELYDTINDSSSSFEDVTNAREKLMDVQSELIDNFGTERSTIEYVTDAINGQVDALDKLSASKWQESENDFNKGGFWNTVGNFFAGYKNNIARMEKEYGDYSANLSFGSIQGLDKRSEAANLLKAYGVSFNDAGLGMIKLSGNATEVYNQLISIQSLIKDVGADFGDSFNNELTSYINNAKDMSDQYEDFYNQYVLYNKVLSNGSQYSDAYKRIIDAKKSYDEAIKSGDKSSQNAAAQEYASAITEGSKLALENNESDVSNYFKSMYPELKQIVSEWTFELDFKADKEGLKDDLKNYLNAFEGFSTEDLLKFNPAGGTDAQKLSYANMEKLADDYGMTFSELVKELENEKLIFSEAYHNLSNIFGEENISSLPEEDFTYALKIDVSEANKTLDAEEKRIATKIKQMSNLGNVDLTISPHVDENDMKNAGWDSNVADTSFGGKFVKQKDESGNDEYVYIHYTPVLPDGTILSPEQMSEYVQKTLNGSQNILDADDKGLVVK
-10 VDLDDQDARKK
+10 VDTEVPSSKEIEDFVDTGKMSDNMRFFLLQMNNWDVSCKKVRDDYSGINTACGYVNTT
-21 LDDLQN
+21 LQN
-27 GDYKIKL
+27 MI
-34 NIDVGDILK
+34 
-43 NIQALQ
+43 
-49 KRLQSQG
+49 
-56 LDLKLNLDTD
+56 
-66 KIAEK
+66 
-71 ISKGASK
+71 
-78 PVKNAGAALAKE
+78 
-90 LIDEFGVVDKQLQEQ
+90 
-105 IKSLSKS
+105 
-112 MMNIYSPGGNYDTD
+112 
-126 AFTRS
+126 
-131 MTELAQTVIS
+131 
-141 GANVIRE
+141 
-148 RTGIYDEF
+148 
-156 YDTLKKLGTIKI
+156 
-168 SDTIK
+168 
-173 NDLGDDWNTLR
+173 
-184 QLYPNKFSTSKGIE
+184 
-198 MDSIYQEF
+198 
-206 SSKFKD
+206 
-212 LFSGQAN
+212 
-219 PTEQFKELCAAI
+219 
-231 QLYRADVAKIEP
+231 
-243 LDAKA
+243 
-248 LGLED
+248 
-253 AVFESIIA
+253 
-261 GVQRL
+261 
-266 NAAMKET
+266 
-273 RAQESAKEIKE
+273 
-284 EANSMKEVEKTAT
+284 
-297 TAAIQ
+297 
-302 KEKFA
+302 
-307 DANKEVKGSAEQTAN
+307 
-322 AVDQEQTAMMNL
+322 
-334 NNINSIIANVNMQG
+334 
-348 QRGTSVFQQF
+348 
-358 GSTLNE
+358 
-364 AFMAYTGANLLQD
+364 
-377 ALHKIVEAGKEAV
+377 
-390 DTVKELNDIGTDL
+390 
-403 QMATGADRDTIN
+403 
-415 QYMVSYNDLGK
+415 
-426 EIGATT
+426 
-432 TEVAQAADEW
+432 
-442 LRQGHSVSETNT
+442 
-454 LIQDSM
+454 
-460 MLSKIAQLDSADST
+460 
-474 TYLTSAMKGYN
+474 
-485 VAANDVVGIV
+485 
-495 DKLVNVDM
+495 
-503 SAAVSAGGLAE
+503 
-514 GMSRVAVT
+514 
-522 ANTAGVSMDRLLG
+522 
-535 YLAVV
+535 
-540 GETTQR
+540 
-546 DMSSVGNSFK
+546 
-556 TIFQRMSDI
+556 
-565 KAGKFKL
+565 
-572 IDEDGTEETL
+572 
-582 SDVEQTLAN
+582 
-591 VGIDLRK
+591 
-598 TVNEYNNYGEVLDN
+598 
-612 LARKWDSL
+612 
-620 SQVQQNSLVKAFAG
+620 
-634 IHQAENFRV
+634 
-643 LMENYDKAK
+643 
-652 EYMDIAANSDGAA
+652 
-665 DQKFGYYLDS
+665 
-675 LEAKTQSLKASL
+675 
-687 EALASQTIPEDLYGS
+687 
-702 VLDISQG
+702 
-709 MVDAATNTGI
+709 
-719 LKASLVGLGTTG
+719 
-731 AVYALQQLASYL
+731 
-743 QESVQGFSN
+743 
-752 LDAAM
+752 
-757 KMTRTGQTVTDIQR
+757 
-771 LLDLTQGLSQS
+771 
-782 QTRLVL
+782 
-788 STQNLTDAEKIAV
+788 
-801 LMNQGMSQA
+801 
-810 EATATVQSWGLS
+810 
-822 AANTAAAG
+822 
-830 ATVTLSG
+830 
-837 ALKGLWATLMA
+837 
-848 NPLVLVATAVTAG
+848 
-861 VMAWQKYKQAQ
+861 
-872 EEAAQA
+872 
-878 LSDSLQKY
+878 
-886 DDAEKSVKS
+886 
-895 LETQLEDCSNKI
+895 
-907 KELQALA
+907 
-914 DNGTITLTDQEE
+914 
-926 LDRLKETNSELERQ
+926 
-940 LAVEK
+940 
-945 ERRKLAAI
+945 
-953 DAAKEADKK
+953 
-962 VEDTVVSRYDTVTSE
+962 
-977 TTSDYAGRTT
+977 
-987 ATAGR
+987 
-992 KVTYADEL
+992 
-1000 VNAINEYQE
+1000 
-1009 IQQQIDKLDDAFGRG
+1009 
-1024 EIGIDDYNAQLGKLT
+1024 
-1039 NQQIEARERASEMY
+1039 
-1053 EQTSDIEDAYVGL
+1053 
-1066 TTSGEKLTTT
+1066 
-1076 QQSNY
+1076 
-1081 DAVLAANQ
+1081 
-1089 KYGDFCGTAD
+1089 
-1099 RTKQAL
+1099 
-1105 DGVSTAGTKAADTI
+1105 
-1119 DSLDE
+1119 
-1124 DDPTQTAKQK
+1124 AKQK
-1134 MIENIDSLS
+1134 SAEEFVPSTKQQMIENIDSLS

-1164 SLLDDDKFKEAF
+1164 SLLDDKKFKEAF

-1243 VVTAQL
+1243 VVTALL
-1249 AQQQFELGA
+1249 AQKQFELGA

-1365 LKYGDKN
+1365 LKDAQN
-1372 KESEYKYE
+1372 TEYKYK

-1386 GGGAKTNKSSSGSKS
+1386 GGGTKTNKSSSGSKS

-1411 SMQKKLKSLYDK
+1411 SMQKKLKSLYDN

-1552 QYELDRLRNQ
+1552 QYELDRLKNQ

-1585 DQEQEVDDKKLEI
+1585 DQEQEVDDKKREI

-1789 SDSAT
+1789 SDSTT

-1861 GGEEDES
+1861 SGEEDES

-1899 TLGKIKE
+1899 TLGKIRE

-1963 LGREMVVRNGRFFT
+1963 LGREMVVRDGRFFT

-1996 HKQTQDILKN
+1996 HKQTQDILEN

-2028 SLPSQEVMDRMA
+2028 SLPSQEVMDRIA

-2045 FASMMNK
+2045 FNSLNR
-2052 DESLLTQMQIR
+2052 DESLLVQMQIR
-2063 DNTKKIYEQNARTIQ
+2063 DNTKKIYEKEN
-2078 EIQKINKSNAVTNNY
+2078 TNVLV
-2093 SYAFDAIELP
+2093 ALK
-2103 NVMDGEDFC
+2103 
-2112 RDIRRLNT
+2112 
-2120 LIKQQSSIRS
+2120 LISFVFPYLYDMY